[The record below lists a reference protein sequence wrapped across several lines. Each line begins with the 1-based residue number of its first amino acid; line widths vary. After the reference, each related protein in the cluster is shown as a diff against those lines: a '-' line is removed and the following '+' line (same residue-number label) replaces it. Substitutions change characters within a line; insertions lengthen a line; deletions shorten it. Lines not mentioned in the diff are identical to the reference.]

1 MTKNV
6 WKKAATVVLG
16 ASLVGG
22 VVVEIPSALTTT
34 QAQAS
39 TQIPYAQYQS
49 DIRGVE
55 SAVDKATVDV
65 QSDVT
70 SELPDPNDEDAYAQS
85 GSFDNYLNSLEFAV
99 SGDTDNKE
107 QAIENLSA
115 LVATYNVFKSRLTA
129 GEQNQLE
136 SMASK
141 INNEIVAADSDVDYR
156 YDISQN
162 LSAYVDALDSA
173 VLNYGNN
180 YDGVASE
187 PKAVSQQVPAQKA
200 PTPKTSTKKSY
211 ISKLS
216 VKKSS
221 KKYVKVTGSAKL
233 YKSAKY
239 ARVHTY
245 KGNKY
250 TKLSSKH
257 NFSKKVYA
265 PKAKTVKVTVGNYS
279 HGHFSSVTSTKTA
292 HLK

>member
-1 MTKNV
+1 MMKSV

-22 VVVEIPSALTTT
+22 VLVEVPNALTTT

-39 TQIPYAQYQS
+39 VKISYSQYQS
-49 DIRGVE
+49 DISGIKG
-55 SAVDKATVDV
+55 ALGKAPTGT
-65 QSDVT
+65 QSYVADA
-70 SELPDPNDEDAYAQS
+70 LPKPNDKEAYQPM
-85 GSFDNYLNSLEFAV
+85 GSFDYYLGNLASAAQ
-99 SGDTDNKE
+99 SNTDTKE
-107 QAIENLSA
+107 QAAENLSA
-115 LVATYNVFKSRLTA
+115 LVATYNVFKNRLTS
-129 GEQNQLE
+129 GEQSQLE
-136 SMASK
+136 SMANK
-141 INNEIVAADSDVDYR
+141 INGEIATSNVATGYW
-156 YDISQN
+156 DIGN
-162 LSAYVDALDSA
+162 DLSGFGTTLQSA

-180 YDGVASE
+180 YDGVGSK
-187 PKAVSQQVPAQKA
+187 P
-200 PTPKTSTKKSY
+200 TKKTSY

-216 VKKSS
+216 VKKAS

-257 NFSKKVYA
+257 TFSKSVYA

-279 HGHFSSVTSTKTA
+279 HGHFSSVTSTKTV
-292 HLK
+292 HVK